1 MEKNI
6 FILGE
11 LNVDLIFSGENITPE
26 WNREKL
32 VDHFEQVLG
41 SSSAITACVLAG
53 LGHQV
58 YFVGM
63 VGDDPFGHFCIE
75 QLKDKGVHTDYITV
89 DPGLKTGVTLSLTTP
104 KDRALITY
112 MGAIS
117 KLTKEYLPENLYD
130 MADHIHFGSYY
141 LQEDAR
147 LQWKEIFA
155 EAHKHQVSTSFDT
168 GWDPNNQWYREDLLE
183 LLEFT
188 DLFIPSQEELF
199 SILNID
205 NITDVPACLPEKR
218 GTVAIKRGKNGSVL
232 LDQDADFISVEGYK
246 VNPIDTTGAG
256 DSFNAGL
263 ISGFL
268 QNKRGEE
275 LLRFANACGALATL
289 RIGGASYVPSLK
301 EVVQFQ
307 NSHTEVV

>member
-1 MEKNI
+1 MEKNV
-6 FILGE
+6 FVLGE

-32 VDHFEQVLG
+32 VNHFEQVLG

-58 YFVGM
+58 YFVGV

-75 QLKDKGVHTDYITV
+75 QLRAKGVKTDYITV
-89 DPGLKTGVTLSLTTP
+89 DPELKTGVTLSLTTT
-104 KDRALITY
+104 KDRALLTF

-117 KLTKEYLPENLYD
+117 KLTKKYLPENLFE
-130 MADHIHFGSYY
+130 MADHLHFGSYY
-141 LQEDAR
+141 LQQDAR
-147 LQWKEIFA
+147 LQWREIFT
-155 EAHKHQVSTSFDT
+155 EANKHHISTSFDT
-168 GWDPNNQWYREDLLE
+168 GWDPNNQWYQNDLLE

-188 DLFIPSQEELF
+188 DLFIPSEEELF
-199 SILNID
+199 SILSIN
-205 NITDVPACLPEKR
+205 NLTDIPACLPEKH
-218 GTVAIKRGKNGSVL
+218 GMLAIKRGENGSVL
-232 LDQDADFISVEGYK
+232 FDNDAHFISVDGFK

-268 QNKRGEE
+268 QNKRGKE
-275 LLRFANACGALATL
+275 LLKFANACGALATL
-289 RIGGASYVPSLK
+289 RIGGASYVPSLE
-301 EVVQFQ
+301 EVYHFQ
-307 NSHTEVV
+307 NSNTE